1 MKKGIQ
7 LRSPLITIVIPC
19 FNEAENIPII
29 LKRFKFVEEK
39 FELKNIFQILIVN
52 NGSTDNTNKILNDEI
67 KNFGFA
73 RSLNIKDNRGYG
85 YGIIQGLK
93 KTSTEFIGWTHGD
106 LQTNPED
113 IVKVLELI
121 RKSNFSKKVFIKGSR
136 EGRPIFD
143 QFFSD
148 CMSIFES
155 LLFAYPLYEI
165 NAQPTIFHRSLF
177 EKSFNAPNDFSLY
190 LYFYII
196 ALKSNLR
203 IKRIKVKFPK
213 RLYGYSKWNKNI
225 KSKLRFIIRTF
236 LYSIKL
242 RIKI

>member
-7 LRSPLITIVIPC
+7 LRLPLLTIVIPC

-29 LKRFKFVEEK
+29 LNRFKVVEDK
-39 FELKNIFQILIVN
+39 FELKNIFKILIVN
-52 NGSTDNTNKILNDEI
+52 NGSTDNTNKVLNNEI
-67 KNFGFA
+67 KKFSFA
-73 RSLNIKDNRGYG
+73 KALNIRNNKGYG
-85 YGIIQGLK
+85 YGIIQGLR

-106 LQTNPED
+106 LQTDPED
-113 IVKVLELI
+113 IVKGIELI
-121 RKSNFSKKVFIKGSR
+121 KKSNFSEKLFIKGCR

-155 LLFAYPLYEI
+155 LLFLYPLYEI

-177 EKSFNAPNDFSLY
+177 DKCFNPPNDFSLD
-190 LYFYII
+190 LYFYIF
-196 ALKSNLR
+196 ALKSNL
-203 IKRIKVKFPK
+203 IVKRIKVKFLN
-213 RLYGYSKWNKNI
+213 RLHGYSKWNKNF

-242 RIKI
+242 RIKL